1 MSDNEARPQG
11 SKERERQE
19 QRDRA
24 AVAID
29 YETFY
34 DTKQGYSLST
44 MSPQLYCADPRF
56 DAYLVAICGWEIT
69 DDGIFEPGM
78 TLSGGCYEAG
88 WEPGKVITRKRADGS
103 LFRKLEDGRQLYVGR
118 PEKFPDWENLKG
130 RILLAHN
137 AAFDSVVTD
146 ELAKRGLIPAWMGQ
160 SAIAIPRIG
169 LSPVD
174 ADVGPEW
181 KCTADLAA
189 FLMAPRNLKGAMKE
203 LFGKEISKAV
213 RAGMDGR
220 HDYDLNAEDRK
231 ALVEYGSSDAVE
243 CHDLW
248 LEYAHEWQNLVF
260 DNVRWI
266 EREISDQKRNA
277 TKRGIMI
284 DRKLVEDSIKELKR
298 YYADV
303 VCDVPWYP
311 EKPVGSLPALRNAVI
326 AMGIE
331 PPKSFKKDDPGFLDW
346 QKEHSDIPFIAAR
359 QKAVAINMHL
369 ARLEGILAS
378 IDANGLSH
386 PAFLYF
392 GAHTGRDSGKS
403 STGGANTNMLNM
415 PRKPILQG
423 DEHVFGGKGVDI
435 RGMYIPRPGHK
446 FVVYDYSQIEAR
458 FSLWLV
464 DDTHM
469 MEAMRREGNLY
480 QANAVMMGW
489 CQPGEKIKKEKPD
502 VYRLAKCCVLG
513 LGYGMGAAKFVDSCK
528 SQGLE
533 LPSVP
538 VDEWPEIDRRLSF
551 IIRNVARIKGD
562 PYSERNRQKVGQL
575 IKSLGIVGDWR
586 NANSKI
592 VAKWREYEDVFKQRI
607 AAGKSTVAFRLPS
620 GRVKR
625 YFDPHLCK
633 EETVEID
640 ENGKEHPSF
649 RIAIK
654 ATTVR
659 GNPATF
665 FTGGNIMENIV
676 QASCRDIMAYSA
688 VEIEKKH
695 PTWKYVFSVYDEIV
709 FEVPEQEA
717 EEASIVIPQ
726 IMTFGDY
733 IRDWTEG
740 LALEVEGDVCDRYHK

>member
-1 MSDNEARPQG
+1 MTR
-11 SKERERQE
+11 E
-19 QRDRA
+19 QRDRS
-24 AVAID
+24 AVAAD
-29 YETFY
+29 WETFY
-34 DTKQGYSLST
+34 DTKAGYSLSA

-56 DAYLVAICGWEIT
+56 DPYLVALCGWEIT
-69 DDGIFEPGM
+69 DDGIFEPEWKEGE
-78 TLSGGCYEAG
+78 T
-88 WEPGKVITRKRADGS
+88 VTRFRTDGS
-103 LFRKLEDGRQLYVGR
+103 MFRKLPDGRQLYVGR
-118 PEKFPDWENLKG
+118 GENFPDWENLNG
-130 RILLAHN
+130 RIIVCHN
-137 AAFDSVVTD
+137 CAFDSVVF
-146 ELAKRGLIPAWMGQ
+146 EECWKRGML
-160 SAIAIPRIG
+160 PRLKDI
-169 LSPVD
+169 
-174 ADVGPEW
+174 EW

-189 FLMAPRNLKGAMKE
+189 YLMVPRNLKGAMKE

-220 HDYDLNAEDRK
+220 HDYDLNPEEHR
-231 ALVEYGSSDAVE
+231 ALVEYGGSDAVE
-243 CHDLW
+243 CHDIW
-248 LEYAHEWQNLVF
+248 LNFSKDWP
-260 DNVRWI
+260 DI
-266 EREISDQKRNA
+266 ERAISDQKRDA
-277 TKRGIMI
+277 TKRGIAV
-284 DRKLVEDSIKELKR
+284 DRRLVEDSIKELKR
-298 YYADV
+298 YHAEV

-311 EKPVGSLPALRNAVI
+311 EKPVGSLPALRQAVI
-326 AMGIE
+326 TLGIE

-346 QKEHSDIPFIAAR
+346 QKEHDDIPFIAAR

-378 IDANGLSH
+378 LDRGGASH

-403 STGGANTNMLNM
+403 STGGSNTNMLNM

-435 RGMYIPRPGHK
+435 RSMYVARPGHK
-446 FVVYDYSQIEAR
+446 FVIYDFSQIEAR

-469 MEAMRREGNLY
+469 MDAMRREGNLY

-489 CQPGEKIKKEKPD
+489 CKPGEKIKKEKPD

-551 IIRNVARIKGD
+551 IIRNVARVKGD

-575 IKSLGIVGDWR
+575 IKSLQIVSDWR
-586 NANSKI
+586 NANSRI
-592 VAKWREYEDVFKQRI
+592 VAKWKEYEQVFKERI

-633 EETVEID
+633 EETVEVD
-640 ENGKEHPSF
+640 ENGVEHPSF
-649 RIAIK
+649 RVALK

-688 VEIEKKH
+688 VEIERKH
-695 PTWKYVFSVYDEIV
+695 PSWRYVFSVYDEVV
-709 FEVPEQEA
+709 FEVPEAEA
-717 EEASIVIPQ
+717 EEANAEVPR
-726 IMTFGDY
+726 IMCHGGY
-733 IRDWTEG
+733 IKDWTEG
-740 LALEVEGDVCDRYHK
+740 LALEVEGGIEDHYCK